1 MNTDDALVD
10 EALAESFPAS
20 DPPCWTATH
29 GGMPA
34 APYRGL
40 APEREIQSWIDA
52 DVLELSRAENVPA
65 ALEHVASV
73 LRRAHRTITH
83 YPVDGGG
90 GIRDIEAI
98 LPGAELAH
106 EHVVIGSHLGDV
118 ACVAVLLALAR
129 IVESRHLARTVRIL
143 TFVREGTDP
152 GERLRKEGVHVH
164 TSILFANPSPDVGH
178 LARVV
183 PGLVASVARIAGTP
197 VHDHMST

>member
-10 EALAESFPAS
+10 EAVAESFPAS

-34 APYRGL
+34 VPYRGL

-52 DVLELSRAENVPA
+52 DTLALSRGGNVHA
-65 ALEHVASV
+65 SLEHVSNV

-90 GIRDIEAI
+90 KIRDIEAI
-98 LPGAELAH
+98 LPGTDLAED
-106 EHVVIGSHLGDV
+106 HVVIGAHIGDA

-129 IVESRHLARTVRIL
+129 ILEPRHFARTVRL
-143 TFVREGTDP
+143 FTFVTAGADP
-152 GERLRKEGVHVH
+152 GELLRARGVRVQ
-164 TSILFANPSPDVGH
+164 TGILLGNPSSDVGH

-183 PGLVASVARIAGTP
+183 PGLVATAARIAGAP
-197 VHDHMST
+197 VHDHLST

>member
-1 MNTDDALVD
+1 MNTDDALID

-34 APYRGL
+34 SAYRGL

-52 DVLELSRAENVPA
+52 DVLALSRDDDVPA

-73 LRRAHRTITH
+73 LRRAHRAMTH
-83 YPVDGGG
+83 YPHGIE

-98 LPGAELAH
+98 LPGTELAQDP
-106 EHVVIGSHLGDV
+106 VVIGAHIKDV
-118 ACVAVLLALAR
+118 ACVAVLLSLAR
-129 IVESRHLARTVRIL
+129 ILEPRHFARTVRLL
-143 TFVREGTDP
+143 TFVTADTDP
-152 GERLRKEGVHVH
+152 EEH
-164 TSILFANPSPDVGH
+164 SDVAH

-183 PGLVASVARIAGTP
+183 PGLLATVARIAGAP
-197 VHDHMST
+197 VHDHVSA